1 MKTGWKRF
9 FVWSSIGSLALGAT
23 VALARKTRKQQV
35 RTLICEKLPD
45 NCLRLTIWTE
55 RFLVQRNGHR
65 FPAHDRYFLQR
76 TQFKVW
82 SMLDVSAVSDPE
94 GRAGIPVF
102 HVTHL
107 RLVEVNEGEQVRDQ
121 EETLDRFYGTVTVVD
136 ESGNARAKN
145 SIARGEML
153 EIRKC
158 NVGGA
163 VNGVETGEVHR
174 SSGRILN
181 YRFEY
186 TQGGQDGRQSSEQ
199 PSRNP

>member
-23 VALARKTRKQQV
+23 VSLGRKKRKRLV
-35 RTLICEKLPD
+35 RPFVCEKLPD
-45 NCLRLTIWTE
+45 NCLRLAIWTE
-55 RFLVQRNGHR
+55 RFQVQRNGHR
-65 FPAHDRYFLQR
+65 FSARDRYLLQL

-82 SMLDVSAVSDPE
+82 RVLDVSQVSDSE

-107 RLVEVNEGEQVRDQ
+107 RLVEVNEGEQVREQ
-121 EETLDRFYGTVTVVD
+121 EGTVDRFYGTVTVVD
-136 ESGNARAKN
+136 ESGSSCARN
-145 SIARGEML
+145 SIARRGIL

-174 SSGRILN
+174 SSGLILN

-186 TQGGQDGRQSSEQ
+186 TQA
-199 PSRNP
+199 